1 MKILLTGGDGML
13 GTILRK
19 YWKGIHEVINLDK
32 VSGNDLL
39 NCDLNYDVDVVLHLA
54 ASSGVRKSLE
64 NPKEYFDNNVVASD
78 RLFKAFPNTRILF
91 ASSSTAKEPERNPY
105 AMSKYTVEQIAPA
118 HSLGLRFTTIIG
130 AEGRDY
136 MFVPKLLRNDVT
148 FINVD
153 HKRDFIHVSD
163 VCRAITMLLDHE
175 MTGVIDV
182 GTGISRPLSDY
193 IEARGL
199 ENIEHRYGDKHERKD
214 NIADITQLTSI
225 GWKPQIDAL
234 EYVRQEKSLD
244 KQ

>member
-13 GTILRK
+13 GTVLQK
-19 YWKGIHEVINLDK
+19 YWKGMHEIINLDK
-32 VSGNDLL
+32 RSGNDLL

-54 ASSGVRKSLE
+54 ASSGVRQSLKT
-64 NPKEYFDNNVVASD
+64 PIEYFDNNVVASN

-105 AMSKYTVEQIAPA
+105 AMSKYTVERIAPA

-130 AEGRDY
+130 GDGRDY
-136 MFVPKLLRNDVT
+136 MFIPKLLNNEVT
-148 FINVD
+148 FINID
-153 HKRDFIHVSD
+153 HKRDFIHVAD